1 MPQPICEC
9 QTTPKEDERT
19 TVTLEMPV
27 GLLKQLEEAAA
38 LQGTDYREMALC
50 FLRDGVGNSSFK
62 VKREQFVKHVREIL
76 EKHGVKPTEVE
87 EEVFNKILY

>member
-19 TVTLEMPV
+19 TVSLEMPV
-27 GLLKQLEEAAA
+27 GLLKQVEEAAA
-38 LQGTDYREMALC
+38 LQGIDSREMLLC
-50 FLRDGVGNSSFK
+50 FVRDGVSTSSFK
-62 VKREQFVKHVREIL
+62 VKREQFVKHVRGIL
-76 EKHGVKPTEVE
+76 EKHGITPTAVE

>member
-9 QTTPKEDERT
+9 QTTPKEEERT
-19 TVTLEMPV
+19 TLTLEMPV
-27 GLLKQLEEAAA
+27 GLLKQLEAAA
-38 LQGTDYREMALC
+38 TLQGTDYREMALC
-50 FLRDGVGNSSFK
+50 FLRDGVSSSGFK